1 MPELKIGL
9 PKGSLQD
16 STLSL
21 LNQAGWAFNV
31 SSRSYYPTCNDPEI
45 SAMLARP
52 QEMSRY
58 VERGVLDMAIT
69 GLDWVLENGSEDKV
83 KVLER
88 LVYAK
93 ATRQPVRWVLAVPEN
108 SNYRTAADLK
118 GKVISTEVV
127 GLTKRYFAEKKV
139 DVQVEFSHGATEVK
153 VPHLADAIVDI
164 TETGSSLRANHLRII
179 DTIQESVT
187 VIIANPKAYAD
198 SWKKPK
204 IDALCL
210 MLKGAL
216 DARER
221 VLLKMNAPV
230 KCVPELLKQLPS
242 LNSPTVNKLAD
253 ENWVAIETIIEE
265 TQVRTLIPELK
276 LSGAEGIIELPLN
289 KVIR

>member
-1 MPELKIGL
+1 MPELKLGL
-9 PKGSLQD
+9 PKGSLQE
-16 STLSL
+16 STISL
-21 LNQAGWAFNV
+21 LKQAGWDFNV

-58 VERGVLDMAIT
+58 VERGALDVAIT
-69 GLDWVLENGSEDKV
+69 GLDWVIENGSDV

-108 SNYRTAADLK
+108 SSYRTAADLK

-127 GLTKRYFAEKKV
+127 GLAKKYFAEKKV

-187 VIIANPKAYAD
+187 VVIANQKAYND

-204 IDALCL
+204 IDALAL
-210 MLKGAL
+210 LLKGAL

-221 VLLKMNAPV
+221 VLLKMNAPT
-230 KCVPELLKQLPS
+230 KCVPDLLKKLPS
-242 LNSPTVNKLAD
+242 LNSPTVNRLAD

-265 TQVRTLIPELK
+265 SLVRTIIPELK
-276 LSGAEGIIELPLN
+276 LSGAEGLIELPLN